1 MWTWSWVSSGAVI
14 RTLKQRRVVET
25 AYSHLGLMKHLFY
38 ELGSIT
44 TLALCLRNV
53 SRILIKGGKGW
64 ASHPRQQPPGKS
76 WCHSDLE
83 YRFIFMS
90 QLILLCLLHARL
102 VSHLNHHRWNILIS
116 HSRLIFGA
124 RVIITPQPVGVVL
137 NRRTDHVSPQLATQT
152 STTMAVKPHYLR
164 LSAETRWQL
173 YRRQPFNVK
182 TTWQS
187 LIDWLE
193 WLHQNLYKQIFA
205 RYARLFFFA

>member
-1 MWTWSWVSSGAVI
+1 
-14 RTLKQRRVVET
+14 
-25 AYSHLGLMKHLFY
+25 
-38 ELGSIT
+38 
-44 TLALCLRNV
+44 
-53 SRILIKGGKGW
+53 
-64 ASHPRQQPPGKS
+64 
-76 WCHSDLE
+76 
-83 YRFIFMS
+83 MS
-90 QLILLCLLHARL
+90 QLILLFLLHARL

-124 RVIITPQPVGVVL
+124 RLIITPQPVGVVL

-193 WLHQNLYKQIFA
+193 WLHQSLYKQIFA
-205 RYARLFFFA
+205 RYARLFFFCISSFGLLALRRAVPWVFLSNPNPPAACYAPPLPLYFHPLLHWSWVKRCTPQTQSYKKVR